1 MREGRGEILL
11 LPDNYVPTGQDWKM
25 ELACSQRCTVIATD
39 TSCNKGN
46 SISR

>member
-39 TSCNKGN
+39 TSCNKEN